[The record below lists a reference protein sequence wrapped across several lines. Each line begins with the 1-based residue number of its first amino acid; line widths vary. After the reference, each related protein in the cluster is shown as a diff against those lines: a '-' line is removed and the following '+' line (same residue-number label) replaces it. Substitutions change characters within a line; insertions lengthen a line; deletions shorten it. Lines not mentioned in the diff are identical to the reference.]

1 MISGGD
7 GGENMYVIYNLILS
21 FLTVFLLPYYFYK
34 SKKNGEKLN
43 LRERFAFY
51 DQNLDLLFPAAKVIW
66 IQAASAGETLA
77 AQKLTAELKEKYP
90 GSRIIFSTMTA
101 SGKNL
106 AKKKIEGADLI
117 IYLPFDLNWAV
128 KKAVNIFQ
136 PDLFIMIET
145 ELWPN
150 LIRAL
155 DKQGTKIL
163 LASGRI
169 SDDSFGQYKY
179 LGSLLKDMLKR
190 VDVFSMQHQEA
201 AEKIKK
207 LGAAEDHICIN
218 GNLKYDIELKQPAA
232 AEIKSTKQMLKISQ
246 ETKVFIAGSTHHGE
260 EEMILKLYNQLKDD
274 CNKLKILLAPRY
286 VERRDELL
294 KLCQEKGKAAVLYS
308 ELKRNEIRMSEATD
322 IIIID
327 TMGELADLYFYADL
341 VFIGGSL
348 IKRGGH
354 NVIEAAARAK
364 VVLFGQSMYNFKEER
379 DFLLN
384 NEVAFEIED
393 ADDFFE
399 TTYQLL
405 ANNQFRKEKAKKAAE
420 LIEQNQ
426 GSVRKQMQLVDVLLK
441 QGVDYNEGK

>member
-1 MISGGD
+1 
-7 GGENMYVIYNLILS
+7 MYFIYNLLLS
-21 FLTVFLLPYYFYK
+21 ILTVFLLPYFYFK
-34 SKKNGEKLN
+34 SRKSGEKLN

-51 DQNLDLLFPAAKVIW
+51 NQNLDLLFPASRVIW

-77 AQKLTAELKEKYP
+77 AQKLTAEVRNKYP
-90 GSRIIFSTMTA
+90 EARIIFSTMTA

-117 IYLPFDLNWAV
+117 IYLPFDLNWVV

-150 LIRAL
+150 LIRSL
-155 DKQGTKIL
+155 DQHGTQIM

-179 LGSLLKDMLKR
+179 LGSLLEDMLER
-190 VDVFSMQHQEA
+190 VDIFSMQHQEA
-201 AEKIKK
+201 AEKIKE

-218 GNLKYDIELKQPAA
+218 GNLKYDIELNPPTEEEYLAKK
-232 AEIKSTKQMLKISQ
+232 EMLKIREQ
-246 ETKVFIAGSTHHGE
+246 TKVLVAGSTHQGE
-260 EEMILKLYNQLKDD
+260 EEMIIKLYQQLKNDFD
-274 CNKLKILLAPRY
+274 KLKILLAPRY
-286 VERRDELL
+286 VERREELL
-294 KLCQEKGKAAVLYS
+294 KLCQENGAAAVLYS
-308 ELKRNEIRMSEATD
+308 ELKRNQIQLAEDTD

-327 TMGELADLYFYADL
+327 TMGELAQLYFYADL

-348 IKRGGH
+348 IDRGGH

-364 VVLFGQSMYNFKEER
+364 VVLFGESMYNFREER
-379 DFLLN
+379 DFLLE
-384 NEVAFEIED
+384 NEVAFEIKD

-399 TTYQLL
+399 KVYQLL
-405 ANNQFRKEKAKKAAE
+405 ANDQYREQRAERAAE
-420 LIEQNQ
+420 LIDKNR
-426 GSVRKQMQLVDVLLK
+426 GSVRKHLQLIDVLLE
-441 QGVDYNEGK
+441 QGVDYNAGE

>member
-1 MISGGD
+1 
-7 GGENMYVIYNLILS
+7 MYFIYNLLLS
-21 FLTVFLLPYYFYK
+21 VLTVFLLPYYYFK
-34 SKKNGEKLN
+34 SKKSGEKLN

-51 DQNLDLLFPAAKVIW
+51 DQNLDLLFPDPKVIW

-77 AQKLTAELKEKYP
+77 AQKLTAEIREKYP
-90 GSRIIFSTMTA
+90 EARIIFSTMTA

-117 IYLPFDLNWAV
+117 IYLPFDLNWVV
-128 KKAVNIFQ
+128 KKSVKIFQ

-155 DKQGTKIL
+155 DEQGAQIM

-169 SDDSFGQYKY
+169 SDDSFGQYKF
-179 LGSLLKDMLKR
+179 LGSLLEDMLKR
-190 VDVFSMQHQEA
+190 VDIFSMQHQEA
-201 AEKIKK
+201 AEKIKE

-218 GNLKYDIELKQPAA
+218 GNLKYDIDLNPPSKEEYFQKRKLF
-232 AEIKSTKQMLKISQ
+232 KIRD
-246 ETKVFIAGSTHHGE
+246 ETKLMAAGSTHQGE
-260 EEMILKLYNQLKDD
+260 EEMIIDLYQQLKVDFE
-274 CNKLKILLAPRY
+274 KLKILLAPRY
-286 VERRDELL
+286 VERREELL
-294 KLCQEKGKAAVLYS
+294 ELCREKGIAAVLYS
-308 ELKRNEIRMSEATD
+308 ELKRNEIQLAEDTD

-327 TMGELADLYFYADL
+327 TMGELAQLYFYADL

-348 IKRGGH
+348 IDRGGH

-379 DFLLN
+379 DFILEN
-384 NEVAFEIED
+384 KVGFEIEN

-399 TTYQLL
+399 KTYQLL
-405 ANNQFRKEKAKKAAE
+405 ANDQYRKQRAEKAAE
-420 LIEQNQ
+420 LIDQNR
-426 GSVRKQMQLVDVLLK
+426 GSVRKHLQLVDVLLE
-441 QGVDYNEGK
+441 QGEDYNAG